1 MTSTPTL
8 RPSRP
13 QTPSSIPGR
22 DPREAPTFRAPSAP
36 PLQARLTPLRTVSQA
51 TITTVPPRIHGSN
64 TMSRAPSPGSSVINL
79 DMNEGILVRD
89 ADIEDAEVA
98 ETDEQIEG
106 VFAESSAD
114 GEERKKQLRDQ
125 LRKTLKRED
134 TSTLTCMINRIF

>member
-1 MTSTPTL
+1 
-8 RPSRP
+8 
-13 QTPSSIPGR
+13 
-22 DPREAPTFRAPSAP
+22 
-36 PLQARLTPLRTVSQA
+36 
-51 TITTVPPRIHGSN
+51 
-64 TMSRAPSPGSSVINL
+64 MSRAPSPGSSVINL